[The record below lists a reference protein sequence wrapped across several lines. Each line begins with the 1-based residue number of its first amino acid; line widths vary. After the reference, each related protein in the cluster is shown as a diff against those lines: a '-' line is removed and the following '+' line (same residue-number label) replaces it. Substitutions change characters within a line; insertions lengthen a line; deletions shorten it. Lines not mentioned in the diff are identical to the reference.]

1 MRCIKCQQGETQVID
16 SRDDG
21 KEVWRRREC
30 LACGYRFTTY
40 ERIEFPK
47 LYVIKKDG
55 RRELFSREKLL
66 NGLRKACEKRP
77 VALGK
82 LEEVVGRIESTLYET
97 GKKEIPSKLIGQ
109 LAMEELKKIDEV
121 AYIRFASVYRAFKSV
136 ESFEKEVHKIMEG
149 K

>member
-66 NGLRKACEKRP
+66 SGLRKACEKRP
-77 VALGK
+77 VALAK

>member
-1 MRCIKCQQGETQVID
+1 MHCIKCQRGETQVID

-77 VALGK
+77 VALAK

-97 GKKEIPSKLIGQ
+97 GKKEIPSKFIGQ

>member
-1 MRCIKCQQGETQVID
+1 MHCIKCQRGETQVID

-66 NGLRKACEKRP
+66 SGLRKACEKRP
-77 VALGK
+77 VALAK

-97 GKKEIPSKLIGQ
+97 GKKEIPSKFIGQ